1 MGHTISRK
9 NIKKIITVLTAAV
22 MVLIPIGGSIRQVQA
37 EEEQEINPA
46 ISLEHEK
53 TVTEN
58 ADGTYDLKLTVKGKT
73 DSRVSKTPMDVI
85 YVLDRSNSMEWL
97 MNKNEEG
104 HGEQKGERKIAAS
117 QAINNLTNTLAASQE
132 LDVRFAL
139 VTFSGTNR
147 ARDEKAW
154 DDAQT
159 VVNWTGQAS
168 DITSKTLPDTTG
180 GTNYQAGLREAGEL
194 LKGVR
199 STAKTAVIFVSD
211 GDPTYRYDR
220 NGMTIGNG
228 NNDDENGARG
238 ANLNAA
244 KTEAAKLYTD
254 YFFTVGVGPQSNYK
268 TLTNLA
274 SSAANA
280 KNYGSYAGTSLD
292 ALNNAFDDIK
302 AQITKLTCTNVRIS
316 DPLSE
321 NVEMVTDT
329 DGKVLSPQVIVLD
342 ASGRQIDAASLG
354 ITASYDA
361 VTRSVA
367 LNFPAGYAL
376 EEDYTYQV
384 VAKIQ
389 PSEAAYEKFRT
400 GGYTDIADEGTGT
413 YAGQEGFYSNQNESA
428 RLDYVYNENAYTEMY
443 PKPVVHV
450 HPGNLKISK
459 VITGLDDN
467 PEGLQS
473 VKDNL
478 VFTCTLTKPDKTQ
491 ETKVL
496 KLDADGLTWDTE
508 TGAYVYRMINLTPGT
523 SYEVREDNA
532 ALEGYDLAAVP
543 DNVSSSGIITRDTT
557 SEVDFQNRYTR
568 SDRFLK
574 IEKKVEGNMGDRT
587 HPFTFHVKTELNG
600 DAYTGSIRYTKYD
613 AQGNA
618 LSEEE
623 MKDAVTVENGV
634 YTFQLKHLE
643 RIEVTIPYGVEYT
656 VSEDAEDY
664 DVQITGTPES
674 VESGEDTY
682 TAVIHENTDLTFTNT
697 KDIPPATGIRQTG
710 APYLV
715 MTGSAGGMLAL
726 FGVLYGI
733 RRWLDLTEE

>member
-1 MGHTISRK
+1 
-9 NIKKIITVLTAAV
+9 
-22 MVLIPIGGSIRQVQA
+22 
-37 EEEQEINPA
+37 
-46 ISLEHEK
+46 
-53 TVTEN
+53 
-58 ADGTYDLKLTVKGKT
+58 
-73 DSRVSKTPMDVI
+73 
-85 YVLDRSNSMEWL
+85 
-97 MNKNEEG
+97 
-104 HGEQKGERKIAAS
+104 
-117 QAINNLTNTLAASQE
+117 
-132 LDVRFAL
+132 
-139 VTFSGTNR
+139 
-147 ARDEKAW
+147 
-154 DDAQT
+154 
-159 VVNWTGQAS
+159 
-168 DITSKTLPDTTG
+168 
-180 GTNYQAGLREAGEL
+180 
-194 LKGVR
+194 
-199 STAKTAVIFVSD
+199 
-211 GDPTYRYDR
+211 
-220 NGMTIGNG
+220 
-228 NNDDENGARG
+228 
-238 ANLNAA
+238 
-244 KTEAAKLYTD
+244 
-254 YFFTVGVGPQSNYK
+254 
-268 TLTNLA
+268 
-274 SSAANA
+274 
-280 KNYGSYAGTSLD
+280 
-292 ALNNAFDDIK
+292 
-302 AQITKLTCTNVRIS
+302 
-316 DPLSE
+316 
-321 NVEMVTDT
+321 
-329 DGKVLSPQVIVLD
+329 
-342 ASGRQIDAASLG
+342 
-354 ITASYDA
+354 
-361 VTRSVA
+361 
-367 LNFPAGYAL
+367 
-376 EEDYTYQV
+376 
-384 VAKIQ
+384 
-389 PSEAAYEKFRT
+389 
-400 GGYTDIADEGTGT
+400 
-413 YAGQEGFYSNQNESA
+413 
-428 RLDYVYNENAYTEMY
+428 MY

-478 VFTCTLTKPDKTQ
+478 VFTCILTKPDKTQ

-543 DNVSSSGIITRDTT
+543 DNFSSSGIITRDTT